1 MNTLQQLL
9 EDYRKGGSFPSYTEL
24 AEISTQDNG
33 SVINQTLLD
42 ALRALLQRDVMN
54 TCTHEETYRGGV
66 LWTICSDCGRKWADD
81 EGGKPEWVDPPEWT
95 AASEAIIE
103 AEAADNVMPLLV
115 SDVAREFGVGV
126 PDVVKVL
133 ERAGHEHT
141 SQGTCVTK
149 LMMKSL
155 YEYFNEGKYDR
166 SIKHPAA
173 WQERQ
178 EIAPGVFGY
187 WYHCSDNRSL
197 SDPREVNYSGIRY
210 QFRPLY
216 TEE

>member
-1 MNTLQQLL
+1 MKTLQQLL
-9 EDYRKGGSFPSYTEL
+9 EDYRKGSPFPSYAEL
-24 AEISTQDNG
+24 SEISTQDNG

-81 EGGKPEWVDPPEWT
+81 EGGKPEWVDPPEWVAAEDAINAVET
-95 AASEAIIE
+95 ANYI
-103 AEAADNVMPLLV
+103 MPLLV
-115 SDVAREFGVGV
+115 GDVAKDFNVSVR
-126 PDVVKVL
+126 DVVEAL
-133 ERAGHEHT
+133 ECTGHGHK
-141 SQGTCVTK
+141 SQGMCVTK
-149 LMMKSL
+149 SMMDSL
-155 YEYFNEGKYDR
+155 NEYFNEGHHSR
-166 SIKHPAA
+166 SVKRPAA

-178 EIAPGVFGY
+178 EVAPGVFGR
-187 WYHCSDNRSL
+187 WYHCSVDRSL
-197 SDPREVNYSGIRY
+197 TDPREVNHGGIRY